1 MPAPSRP
8 RACLS
13 PSFSFDLRAPERL
26 TPYEA
31 AVKVGLVGCIEG
43 PADLALNHRKY
54 ACRAVRAKYRRAK
67 RAP

>member
-1 MPAPSRP
+1 MKAIAK
-8 RACLS
+8 RAL
-13 PSFSFDLRAPERL
+13 ERL

-43 PADLALNHRKY
+43 PSDLALNHRKY
-54 ACRAVRAKYRRAK
+54 ARRAVRAKYRRAK